1 MTKTAIEKLAEDVN
15 VFMKDNLKPEML
27 VDVIKAAD
35 GIHDSEQARVSAI
48 THAVM
53 NVAGILLAVQKV
65 EIEEDRIDGLES
77 DLESAVQVAFNHGAE
92 EWARLNYPSWIDRL
106 EANKR
111 TAEER
116 KQC

>member
-1 MTKTAIEKLAEDVN
+1 MNKTALEKLTEEVN
-15 VFMKDNLKPEML
+15 AFMQDNLKPEML

-35 GIHDSEQARVSAI
+35 GIHGSEQARINAI

-53 NVAGILLAVQKV
+53 GVAGILLAVQKV
-65 EIEEDRIDGLES
+65 EIEEDRIEGLQS

-106 EANKR
+106 EENKR
-111 TAEER
+111 AAEER
-116 KQC
+116 K